1 MGDHKGQGGPAA
13 PQPTQAGKARWLI
26 WSREHTAFWR
36 PLRIGYTVNLD
47 EAGRY
52 DTIEAQGIVANAD
65 HGPRRAGELARAL
78 MILAPECAPGDLLL
92 DTLSTADLDAIAAF
106 LACTGLDVD
115 GNTHGTL
122 SIGRLVQMLLE
133 DVALMI
139 HRPGS
144 WEGAGMASLMSG
156 HGYRYHQGATITRA
170 VHLRYWGGKSPYD
183 TEPQP

>member
-1 MGDHKGQGGPAA
+1 MDDGKGQGGPAA
-13 PQPTQAGKARWLI
+13 PQPDQGAGKARWLI
-26 WSREHTAFWR
+26 WSREHTAFSLSQR
-36 PLRIGYTVNLD
+36 MGYTVNLD
-47 EAGRY
+47 EAGRFE
-52 DTIEAQGIVANAD
+52 TAAAVAIVKAKR
-65 HGPRRAGELARAL
+65 GMRPGELAPEL

>member
-1 MGDHKGQGGPAA
+1 MGDRKGQGGPAA
-13 PQPTQAGKARWLI
+13 PQAGKARWLI

-52 DTIEAQGIVANAD
+52 DTLEAKAIVDQAK
-65 HGPRRAGELARAL
+65 HGRDAEAPAL
-78 MILAPECAPGDLLL
+78 MILAPECPPGDLLL
-92 DTLSTADLDAIAAF
+92 DSLSTADLDAIAAF